1 MSECHSCLRTATV
14 THQKT
19 SNKGLAQS
27 HKRNF
32 SYKQPLVKDEAGG
45 LTSFLSITLAPL
57 DPTRHN
63 ICSKYSLI
71 LAVHSG

>member
-14 THQKT
+14 THQKP
-19 SNKGLAQS
+19 SNKGLAPS
-27 HKRNF
+27 HKRSF

-45 LTSFLSITLAPL
+45 LTSFLSITLAL
-57 DPTRHN
+57 LGPTRHN

-71 LAVHSG
+71 LAAHSG